1 MKLKTTLSLAILA
14 AATIAGAAQTYDV
27 VMSMRDKSGRTVTAN
42 IDKANV
48 AAAQKILRN
57 GKNPQRLLDLADR
70 SRLKV
75 LAKDPAGEE
84 QGPQDGFKVTFAVED
99 EKPSKEGWF
108 YLPYKVYVTQGGQ
121 YGGSYYNYAYYPDE
135 EDGWWGCYVPE
146 GTYYVILASN
156 LIEGDFE
163 DSESLYVV
171 KTAVEIKSDMTIT
184 FRQSDAKNM
193 ITSDMTFPDGT
204 KMESNGKDYF
214 SYFRCLNNSDG
225 GYCFNMMS
233 MGTPDDIVYVNDLD
247 GRWTYAINHVGI
259 TEKGT
264 YVNKLVERGP
274 FTSNRHFTNDP
285 VGYVES
291 ATRFEPLP
299 TTDPKVNGYG
309 VETVM
314 TWQGLDWDAP
324 AGGQVL
330 FEGDYSGEVKLWMN
344 NKRSDM
350 SAETGFDVFASPA
363 IVEKVD
369 IITDEEDEDYV
380 EYYFTIGG
388 GPLMISES
396 TGAPYTFVSNEGYHR
411 EDIDEEVAF
420 FLPTVSPFDYTADT
434 RTFFR
439 SAPILTADAFRN
451 FHNEKRNKD
460 FLFYENDF
468 SYPGFEGTY
477 LPLSVTFTNNGKTVT
492 MGDEEFWHWCNEGNY
507 TPGPSTIEFSAVYA
521 KEGDKERKVTSR
533 YSFNSAGKEGD
544 FAVPTVK
551 IYQLRDDAGR
561 YTDEAIQKGSLIFG
575 VNEPN
580 LTVSAEYA
588 AESSGEWKQF
598 EAEDLGDHYK
608 AALADIDESLIGK
621 RLDLRFSV
629 ADADGNSAVQTIEG
643 AFVFLREA
651 GVSDITENCEAIAST
666 FYNLQGQRVAS
677 DFEGI
682 VICVSTM
689 ADGSIR
695 TAKRLNR

>member
-1 MKLKTTLSLAILA
+1 MKFKTTLLSAILTA
-14 AATIAGAAQTYDV
+14 AALAGAAQTYDV

-48 AAAQKILRN
+48 AEAQKILRN

-70 SRLKV
+70 SRRKV
-75 LAKDPAGEE
+75 LAKDPAGENP
-84 QGPQDGFKVTFAVED
+84 GPQDGFKITFAVED
-99 EKPSKEGWF
+99 EKAPEGWF
-108 YLPYKVYVTQGGQ
+108 YLPYKVYVTQGGK
-121 YGGSYYNYAYYPDE
+121 YGNSYYNYAYYPDE

-146 GTYYVILASN
+146 GTYYVILASD

-163 DSESLYVV
+163 DSQSLYIV
-171 KTAVEIKSDMTIT
+171 KTGVEIKSDMTIT

-193 ITSDMTFPDGT
+193 ITSDMSLPDGS
-204 KMESNGKDYF
+204 KMEYNGKDYF

-233 MGTPDDIVYVNDLD
+233 MGISDDMVYVNDLD
-247 GRWTYAINHVGI
+247 DRWTYAINHVAI
-259 TEKGT
+259 TTNGT

-274 FTSNRHFTNDP
+274 FTSDRHFTNNPAD
-285 VGYVES
+285 YVAS
-291 ATRFEPLP
+291 STRFDPIL

-314 TWQGLDWDAP
+314 TWQGLDWNAP
-324 AGGQVL
+324 AGGEVL
-330 FEGDYSGEVKLWMN
+330 FEGDYTGEVKLWMN
-344 NKRSDM
+344 NKPSDM
-350 SAETGFDVFASPA
+350 SAETGFDVLASPSVIENFV
-363 IVEKVD
+363 IVSDGE
-369 IITDEEDEDYV
+369 DEEYH
-380 EYYFTIGG
+380 FTIGG
-388 GPLMISES
+388 GPLMFSKS
-396 TGAPYTFVSNEGYHR
+396 TDVPYTFVSNDGYHR
-411 EDIDEEVAF
+411 EEIDKEATF

-439 SAPILTADAFRN
+439 TAPLLTVNAFSN
-451 FHNEKRNKD
+451 KHNEDCNID
-460 FLFYENDF
+460 TLLYDNTFI
-468 SYPGFEGTY
+468 YPGFEGTY
-477 LPLSVTFTNNGKTVT
+477 LPSTVTFTNNGKTVT
-492 MGDEEFWHWCNEGNY
+492 MSDEEFWTWSREDNY

-521 KEGDKERKVTSR
+521 KDGDKERKATGR
-533 YSFNSAGKEGD
+533 YTFNSAGKEGD

-561 YTDEAIQKGSLIFG
+561 YTDEAIQKGSFIFG

-588 AESSGEWKQF
+588 AEGSGDWKQF
-598 EAEDLGDHYK
+598 EVEDLGDHYK

-629 ADADGNSAVQTIEG
+629 ADAEGNSAVQTIEG

-651 GVSDITENCEAIAST
+651 GVSALTEDCEAIAST

>member
-1 MKLKTTLSLAILA
+1 MKFKTTLLSAILTA
-14 AATIAGAAQTYDV
+14 AALAGAAQNYDV

-57 GKNPQRLLDLADR
+57 SKNPQRLLDLADR
-70 SRLKV
+70 SRRKV

-99 EKPSKEGWF
+99 EKPAKEGWF
-108 YLPYKVYVTQGGQ
+108 YLPFKVYVTQGGK
-121 YGGSYYNYAYYPDE
+121 YGNSYYNYAYYPDE

-146 GTYYVILASN
+146 GTYYVILASA

-163 DSESLYVV
+163 DSQSLYVV

-193 ITSDMTFPDGT
+193 ITSDMSFPDGK
-204 KMESNGKDYF
+204 KMESNETDYI

-233 MGTPDDIVYVNDLD
+233 MGTPDDVFFVNDLD
-247 GRWTYAINHVGI
+247 DRWTYAINHVAI
-259 TEKGT
+259 TTNGT

-274 FTSNRHFTNDP
+274 FTSDRHFTNNPAD
-285 VGYVES
+285 YVAS
-291 ATRFEPLP
+291 STRFDPIL

-314 TWQGLDWDAP
+314 TWQGLDWNAP
-324 AGGQVL
+324 AGGEVL
-330 FEGDYSGEVKLWMN
+330 FEGDYSGEVKLWLN
-344 NKRSDM
+344 NKRSNM
-350 SAETGFDVFASPA
+350 SAETGFDVLAAPA
-363 IVEKVD
+363 ISEKVD
-369 IITDEEDEDYV
+369 IITDDEGGEYV
-380 EYYFTIGG
+380 NFTIGR

-396 TGAPYTFVSNEGYHR
+396 TGAPYTFVSDEGYYR
-411 EDIDEEVAF
+411 VGIDEEVPF
-420 FLPTVSPFDYTADT
+420 YLPSVSPFDYTADT

-439 SAPILTADAFRN
+439 TAPILTADGFRI
-451 FHNEKRNKD
+451 FHDEYSNID
-460 FLFYENDF
+460 LLFYDDRF

-477 LPLSVTFTNNGKTVT
+477 LPLSITFTNNGKTAT
-492 MGDEEFWHWCNEGNY
+492 MSDEEFWYWCREGNY
-507 TPGPSTIEFSAVYA
+507 TLGPTTMEFSGIYA
-521 KEGDKERKVTSR
+521 KDGNKERKVTSR
-533 YSFNSAGKEGD
+533 YTFNSAGKEGD
-544 FAVPTVK
+544 FAVPTVS

-588 AESSGEWKQF
+588 AEGSGDWKPF

-621 RLDLRFSV
+621 RIDLRFSV
-629 ADADGNSAVQTIEG
+629 ADAESNSAVQTIEG

-651 GVSDITENCEAIAST
+651 GVSALTEDCEAIAST

-689 ADGSIR
+689 ADGTVR